1 MTGVIGAAFSRTGAV
16 FIALLVLCGFGY
28 VSFLDIPKEATP
40 DVDIPVAYVSVG
52 YDGISPEDSRTASG
66 EAAGESISDPSRV
79 STRCRPS
86 PRKGMRR
93 FRWSSTPARISIAFW
108 TMCARRLMMPA

>member
-52 YDGISPEDSRTASG
+52 YEGISPEDSNG
-66 EAAGESISDPSRV
+66 CWLSRWKSTCALSRA
-79 STRCRPS
+79 STRCRRW
-86 PRKGMRR
+86 PRRAMRR
-93 FRWSSTPARISIAFW
+93 
-108 TMCARRLMMPA
+108 CL